1 MMKYDFKGYLIKLDD
16 TQIPANIHLKQKDCG
31 SIYADCLITDNNPL
45 NHIIKIKEIKGSL
58 DCYEVKANCTMVR
71 EIAINSSREEKRTIM
86 CKDVVF
92 KKNILENT
100 KIQYRFKITNFKFIG
115 NQPYKVNET
124 TTQAEL
130 KISING
136 IDIIIRP
143 VSGYNKIIKDIEYTH
158 NVAVTADLLIKGSI
172 ENKDNILQIV
182 DNVCS
187 LLSLAKG
194 TKINWISYT
203 LENNDGEV
211 LEKYY
216 SNRVT
221 KSYSALRLI
230 SYENPSD
237 LKKYLESTYVNYI
250 NKINDWK
257 FNIIIEEFIDA
268 AKEGDYL
275 EFRGLKL
282 AATMEFI
289 LGKYKSLN
297 NCEFYIPKD
306 EFDKNKIESRIKKA
320 LECELSGILTIKQIG
335 SLSKGIKGLNRIT
348 FKESL
353 VKLYDDLKFTLSKEE
368 KEKIK
373 SFIELR
379 NNLVHRSDFQPFK
392 ETNSWVNY
400 RFMLAFVSKIIL
412 GRLGYVG
419 NYLDWSSNNTS
430 VEKSMLKKIEYQ
442 IQQEE

>member
-1 MMKYDFKGYLIKLDD
+1 MKYDFKGYLIKLDD
-16 TQIPANIHLKQKDCG
+16 DQISTNIQKKKKDCG
-31 SIYADCLITDNNPL
+31 NIYAYCRVTDNTPL
-45 NHIIKIKEIKGSL
+45 NPNIKIKDIKGSL
-58 DCYEVKANCTMVR
+58 DCYEIKVSCNKVMALH
-71 EIAINSSREEKRTIM
+71 INSSRENNCTIM
-86 CKDVVF
+86 CNNIVF
-92 KKNILENT
+92 MKNIPENT
-100 KIQYRFKITNFKFIG
+100 KAQYQFKITNFKLIG

-143 VSGYNKIIKDIEYTH
+143 VSGYNKIIQDIKYTH
-158 NVAVTADLLIKGSI
+158 NVAVTAYLLIEGNI
-172 ENKDNILQIV
+172 ENKDNTIQIV
-182 DNVCS
+182 NNICS

-203 LENNDGEV
+203 IENNNGEV

-221 KSYSALRLI
+221 KSYSALMLI
-230 SYENPSD
+230 SYKNPSD
-237 LKKYLESTYVNYI
+237 LKKYLESTYVNYT

-257 FNIIIEEFIDA
+257 FNNIIEEFIDA
-268 AKEGDYL
+268 VKEDDYL
-275 EFRGLKL
+275 ELRGLKL
-282 AATMEFI
+282 AATLEFI

-306 EFDKNKIESRIKKA
+306 EFDEKKIDSRIKKA
-320 LECELSGILTIKQIG
+320 LECELSGTLTIKQIS
-335 SLSKGIKGLNRIT
+335 SLSKGTRGLNRLT

-353 VKLYDDLKFTLSKEE
+353 DKLYDDLKFTLSKEE

-392 ETNSWVNY
+392 GTNNWDNY

-412 GRLGYVG
+412 GLLGYVG
-419 NYLDWSSNNTS
+419 NYLDWSSNNILD
-430 VEKSMLKKIEYQ
+430 EKLMLKKIEYKLQ
-442 IQQEE
+442 KKE

>member
-1 MMKYDFKGYLIKLDD
+1 MVEYDFKGYLIKLDD

-31 SIYADCLITDNNPL
+31 SIYADCLITDNNTL
-45 NHIIKIKEIKGSL
+45 NFNEEIKDIRGSL
-58 DCYEVKANCTMVR
+58 DCYEIKANPTMVR
-71 EIAINSSREEKRTIM
+71 EIIINSSRERKCTIM

-115 NQPYKVNET
+115 NQGYKVNEIT
-124 TTQAEL
+124 MQTEL

-136 IDIIIRP
+136 IDIFIRP
-143 VSGYNKIIKDIEYTH
+143 VNGYNEIIKDIGYTH
-158 NVAVTADLLIKGSI
+158 SVAVTANLLVEGSI
-172 ENKDNILQIV
+172 ENKDNTLQIV
-182 DNVCS
+182 DNICS

-203 LENNDGEV
+203 IENNNGEV

-216 SNRVT
+216 SDRVT

-268 AKEGDYL
+268 AKEGDNL

-306 EFDKNKIESRIKKA
+306 EFDKNKIDSRIKKA
-320 LECELSGILTIKQIG
+320 LEWELSGILTIKQIG
-335 SLSKGIKGLNRIT
+335 SLSKGIKGLNRLT
-348 FKESL
+348 FKDSL
-353 VKLYDDLKFTLSKEE
+353 DKLYKDKDFKFTLSKEE
-368 KEKIK
+368 EEKIK

-392 ETNSWVNY
+392 ETNSWDNY

-412 GRLGYVG
+412 GLLGYVG

-430 VEKSMLKKIEYQ
+430 VEKLMLKKIE
-442 IQQEE
+442 

>member
-31 SIYADCLITDNNPL
+31 SIYADCLITENVPL

-58 DCYEVKANCTMVR
+58 GYYEIKANPIMVR
-71 EIAINSSREEKRTIM
+71 ENIINSSGEEKCIIM

-92 KKNILENT
+92 KRNILENI

-124 TTQAEL
+124 TTQTEL

-136 IDIIIRP
+136 IDIFIRP

-158 NVAVTADLLIKGSI
+158 NVAVTADLLVEGSI
-172 ENKDNILQIV
+172 ENKENIIQIV
-182 DNVCS
+182 DNICS

-194 TKINWISYT
+194 TKVNWISYT
-203 LENNDGEV
+203 IENNHGEV
-211 LEKYY
+211 PEKYY

-221 KSYSALRLI
+221 KPYSVLRLI

-237 LKKYLESTYVNYI
+237 LKKYLESTYASYI

-268 AKEGDYL
+268 ANEGDHL

-282 AATMEFI
+282 SVTMEFI

-297 NCEFYIPKD
+297 NCEFYIPED
-306 EFDKNKIESRIKKA
+306 EFEKEIDSRIKKA
-320 LECELSGILTIKQIG
+320 LEYELSGILTTKQIG
-335 SLSKGIKGLNRIT
+335 SLSKGTKGLNRRT

-353 VKLYDDLKFTLSKEE
+353 VKLYEDLKFTLSKEE

-373 SFIELR
+373 NFIELR

-392 ETNSWVNY
+392 EPNSWINY

-412 GRLGYVG
+412 GRLGYTG
-419 NYLDWSSNNTS
+419 NYLDWSSNNIS

-442 IQQEE
+442 LQQEE

>member
-1 MMKYDFKGYLIKLDD
+1 MKYDFKGYLIKLDN
-16 TQIPANIHLKQKDCG
+16 TQISANIHLKQKDCG
-31 SIYADCLITDNNPL
+31 CIYANCLITDNGPL
-45 NHIIKIKEIKGSL
+45 NPNIKIKEIKGST
-58 DCYEVKANCTMVR
+58 DCYEIKANPIMVR
-71 EIAINSSREEKRTIM
+71 EINTNSSGEIKCTIA
-86 CKDVVF
+86 CKDVAF
-92 KKNILENT
+92 KKNTLENT

-115 NQPYKVNET
+115 NQRYKVNET
-124 TTQAEL
+124 TIQTEL

-136 IDIIIRP
+136 IDIFIRP
-143 VSGYNKIIKDIEYTH
+143 VSKYNKIIKDIEYTH
-158 NVAVTADLLIKGSI
+158 NVAVTADLLVEGSI
-172 ENKDNILQIV
+172 ENKDNIIQIV
-182 DNVCS
+182 DNICS

-203 LENNDGEV
+203 LENNNGEV

-221 KSYSALRLI
+221 KSYSALMLI

-237 LKKYLESTYVNYI
+237 LKKYLESTYGNYI

-257 FNIIIEEFIDA
+257 FNNIIEEFIDA
-268 AKEGDYL
+268 VKEGDYL
-275 EFRGLKL
+275 ELRGLKL

-306 EFDKNKIESRIKKA
+306 EFDEKKIDSRIKKA
-320 LECELSGILTIKQIG
+320 LECKLSGILTIKQIG
-335 SLSKGIKGLNRIT
+335 SLSKGTRGLNRLT
-348 FKESL
+348 FKDSL
-353 VKLYDDLKFTLSKEE
+353 DKLYDDLKFTLSKEE

-392 ETNSWVNY
+392 ETNSWNNF

-412 GRLGYVG
+412 GLLGYVG
-419 NYLDWSSNNTS
+419 NYLDWSSNDIS
-430 VEKSMLKKIEYQ
+430 VEKLMLKKIEYQ
-442 IQQEE
+442 LQKEE

>member
-58 DCYEVKANCTMVR
+58 DCYEVKANCIMVR
-71 EIAINSSREEKRTIM
+71 EIATNSSREEKRTIM

-115 NQPYKVNET
+115 NQPYKVNKT

-143 VSGYNKIIKDIEYTH
+143 VSGYKKIIKDIEYTH
-158 NVAVTADLLIKGSI
+158 NVAVSADLLIEGSM

-203 LENNDGEV
+203 IENNNGEV
-211 LEKYY
+211 LEKYC

-221 KSYSALRLI
+221 KSYSILRLI
-230 SYENPSD
+230 GYENPSD
-237 LKKYLESTYVNYI
+237 LKEYLESTYASYV

-257 FNIIIEEFIDA
+257 FNIIIEEFVDA

-282 AATMEFI
+282 AANMEFI

-297 NCEFYIPKD
+297 NCEFYIPED
-306 EFDKNKIESRIKKA
+306 EFNEKKIKKA
-320 LECELSGILTIKQIG
+320 LNCKLSDILTIKQIG
-335 SLSKGIKGLNRIT
+335 SLTKGTKGLNRRT

-353 VKLYDDLKFTLSKEE
+353 IKLYEDLKFILSKEE

-392 ETNSWVNY
+392 EPNSRINY
-400 RFMLAFVSKIIL
+400 CFMLAFVSKIIL

-419 NYLDWSSNNTS
+419 DYIDWSINDTS
-430 VEKSMLKKIEYQ
+430 LEKLKLNRIQYQ
-442 IQQEE
+442 

>member
-31 SIYADCLITDNNPL
+31 SIYADCLITDNDPL
-45 NHIIKIKEIKGSL
+45 NPNIKIKEIKGSL
-58 DCYEVKANCTMVR
+58 DCYEIKANPTMVR
-71 EIAINSSREEKRTIM
+71 EIIINSSGERKCTIM
-86 CKDVVF
+86 CKNVIF

-115 NQPYKVNET
+115 NQRYKVNET
-124 TTQAEL
+124 TTQTEL

-136 IDIIIRP
+136 IDIFIRP

-158 NVAVTADLLIKGSI
+158 NVAVTADLLVEGSI
-172 ENKDNILQIV
+172 ENKDNIIQIV
-182 DNVCS
+182 DNICS

-203 LENNDGEV
+203 IENNNGEV
-211 LEKYY
+211 PEKYY

-221 KSYSALRLI
+221 KSYSVLRLI
-230 SYENPSD
+230 SYENPNA
-237 LKKYLESTYVNYI
+237 LKKYLESTYVSYI

-306 EFDKNKIESRIKKA
+306 KFDKNEIESRIKKA
-320 LECELSGILTIKQIG
+320 LEYELSGILTIKQIG

-353 VKLYDDLKFTLSKEE
+353 VKLYVGLKLTLSKEE

-373 SFIELR
+373 SFKKLR
-379 NNLVHRSDFQPFK
+379 DNLVHRSDFQPFK
-392 ETNSWVNY
+392 ETNSCNNF

-412 GRLGYVG
+412 GLLGYVG
-419 NYLDWSSNNTS
+419 NYLDWSSNS
-430 VEKSMLKKIEYQ
+430 ILEEKSMLKKIEYQ
-442 IQQEE
+442 LQQEK

>member
-16 TQIPANIHLKQKDCG
+16 TQIPANIHIKQKDCG
-31 SIYADCLITDNNPL
+31 NIYADCLITDNDPL
-45 NHIIKIKEIKGSL
+45 NPNIKIKEIKGSL
-58 DCYEVKANCTMVR
+58 DCYEIKANPIMVR
-71 EIAINSSREEKRTIM
+71 EIIINSSGERKCTIM
-86 CKDVVF
+86 CKNVVF

-100 KIQYRFKITNFKFIG
+100 IIQYRFKITNFKFIG
-115 NQPYKVNET
+115 NQGYKVNET
-124 TTQAEL
+124 TMQTEL

-136 IDIIIRP
+136 IDIFIRP

-158 NVAVTADLLIKGSI
+158 NVAVTAYLLVEGNI
-172 ENKDNILQIV
+172 ENKDNTIQIV
-182 DNVCS
+182 DNICS

-203 LENNDGEV
+203 IENNNGEV

-221 KSYSALRLI
+221 KSYSALMLI
-230 SYENPSD
+230 SYKNPSD

-257 FNIIIEEFIDA
+257 FNNIIEEFIDA
-268 AKEGDYL
+268 VKEGDYL
-275 EFRGLKL
+275 ELRGLKL

-306 EFDKNKIESRIKKA
+306 EFDEKKIDSRIKKA

-335 SLSKGIKGLNRIT
+335 SLSKGTRGLNRLT

-353 VKLYDDLKFTLSKEE
+353 YKLYDDLKFTLSKEE

-392 ETNSWVNY
+392 ETNSWDNY
-400 RFMLAFVSKIIL
+400 RFMLAFISKIIL
-412 GRLGYVG
+412 GLLGYVG
-419 NYLDWSSNNTS
+419 NYLDWSSNNIS
-430 VEKSMLKKIEYQ
+430 DEKLMLKKIE
-442 IQQEE
+442 

>member
-1 MMKYDFKGYLIKLDD
+1 MKYDLKGYLVKLDD
-16 TQIPANIHLKQKDCG
+16 DQITANIHLEQKDCG
-31 SIYADCLITDNNPL
+31 CIYANCLITDNGPL
-45 NHIIKIKEIKGSL
+45 NPDIKIKEIKGSL
-58 DCYEVKANCTMVR
+58 DCYEIKVNPIMVR
-71 EIAINSSREEKRTIM
+71 EINLNSSGEMKCTIA

-100 KIQYRFKITNFKFIG
+100 KVQYRFKITNFKFRG

-124 TTQAEL
+124 STQAEL

-158 NVAVTADLLIKGSI
+158 NVAVTADLLIEGNI
-172 ENKDNILQIV
+172 ENKDNTIQIV
-182 DNVCS
+182 DNICS

-203 LENNDGEV
+203 IENNNGEV

-221 KSYSALRLI
+221 KSYSTLGLI
-230 SYENPSD
+230 SYENPND
-237 LKKYLESTYVNYI
+237 LKKYLESTYINYI
-250 NKINDWK
+250 DKLNDWK

-268 AKEGDYL
+268 VKEGDYL
-275 EFRGLKL
+275 ELRGLKL
-282 AATMEFI
+282 ATTMEFI

-297 NCEFYIPKD
+297 DCEFYIPED
-306 EFDKNKIESRIKKA
+306 EFEKNDIDLKIKKA
-320 LECELSGILTIKQIG
+320 LKYELSDILTIKQID
-335 SLSKGIKGLNRIT
+335 SLSKGTKGLNRRI
-348 FKESL
+348 FRESL
-353 VKLYDDLKFTLSKEE
+353 FKLYKNLKITLSKEE

-392 ETNSWVNY
+392 EPNSWINY

-419 NYLDWSSNNTS
+419 NYIDWSSNDILD
-430 VEKSMLKKIEYQ
+430 EKSMLKKIEYQ
-442 IQQEE
+442 FKQEK

>member
-1 MMKYDFKGYLIKLDD
+1 MKYDLKGYLVKLDD
-16 TQIPANIHLKQKDCG
+16 DQISANIHLEQKDYGC
-31 SIYADCLITDNNPL
+31 IYANCLITDNGPL
-45 NHIIKIKEIKGSL
+45 NPNIKIKEIKGSL
-58 DCYEVKANCTMVR
+58 DCYEIKANPIMVK
-71 EIAINSSREEKRTIM
+71 EINLNSSGEIKCTIA

-92 KKNILENT
+92 KKDILENT
-100 KIQYRFKITNFKFIG
+100 KVQYRFKITNFKFIG

-124 TTQAEL
+124 STQAEL

-158 NVAVTADLLIKGSI
+158 NVAVTADLLIEGNI
-172 ENKDNILQIV
+172 ENKDNTIQIV
-182 DNVCS
+182 DNICS

-203 LENNDGEV
+203 IENNNGEV

-221 KSYSALRLI
+221 KSYSTLRLI
-230 SYENPSD
+230 SYENPND
-237 LKKYLESTYVNYI
+237 LKKYLESTYINYI
-250 NKINDWK
+250 DKINDWK

-268 AKEGDYL
+268 VKEGDYL
-275 EFRGLKL
+275 ELRGLKL
-282 AATMEFI
+282 AVTMEFI

-297 NCEFYIPKD
+297 NCEFYIPED
-306 EFDKNKIESRIKKA
+306 EFEKNKIDSKIKKA
-320 LECELSGILTIKQIG
+320 LKYELSGILTIKQID
-335 SLSKGIKGLNRIT
+335 SLSKGTKGLNRRI
-348 FKESL
+348 FRESL
-353 VKLYDDLKFTLSKEE
+353 FKLYKNLKITLSKEE

-373 SFIELR
+373 SFTELR

-392 ETNSWVNY
+392 ETNNWGNY

-412 GRLGYVG
+412 GLLGYVG
-419 NYLDWSSNNTS
+419 NYLDWSSNNILD
-430 VEKSMLKKIEYQ
+430 EKSMLKKIEYQ
-442 IQQEE
+442 FKQEK

>member
-1 MMKYDFKGYLIKLDD
+1 MKYDFKGYLIKLDD

-31 SIYADCLITDNNPL
+31 SIYANCLLTDNNTLKL
-45 NHIIKIKEIKGSL
+45 NIKIKEIKGSL
-58 DCYEVKANCTMVR
+58 DCYEIKANPTMVR
-71 EIAINSSREEKRTIM
+71 EITINSSREEKCTIM

-92 KKNILENT
+92 KKNVPKNT

-115 NQPYKVNET
+115 NQPYKVNEI
-124 TTQAEL
+124 TTQTEL
-130 KISING
+130 KISINR
-136 IDIIIRP
+136 IDIFIRP
-143 VSGYNKIIKDIEYTH
+143 VSGYNKIIKDIEYTQK
-158 NVAVTADLLIKGSI
+158 VAVTADLLVEGSI
-172 ENKDNILQIV
+172 ENKDNIIQIV
-182 DNVCS
+182 VNICS

-203 LENNDGEV
+203 IENNNGEV

-221 KSYSALRLI
+221 KSYSVLRLI

-237 LKKYLESTYVNYI
+237 LKKYLESTYTSYI

-268 AKEGDYL
+268 AKEGDSL

-282 AATMEFI
+282 AVTIEFI
-289 LGKYKSLN
+289 LGKYKSLK
-297 NCEFYIPKD
+297 NCEFYIPED
-306 EFDKNKIESRIKKA
+306 EFEKNEIDSRIKKA
-320 LECELSGILTIKQIG
+320 LKYELSGILTFDQID
-335 SLSKGIKGLNRIT
+335 SLSKGTKGLNRRI

-353 VKLYDDLKFTLSKEE
+353 VKLYEDFKFALSKEE
-368 KEKIK
+368 KERIK
-373 SFIELR
+373 SFVELR

-392 ETNSWVNY
+392 EPNSWDNY

-412 GRLGYVG
+412 GLLGYVG
-419 NYLDWSSNNTS
+419 NYIDWSSNDTS
-430 VEKSMLKKIEYQ
+430 VEKLMLKKIEYQ
-442 IQQEE
+442 LQKKE